1 MQPSPTEQ
9 PSIHPI
15 LQFDSE
21 SVHLS
26 PVKHGLQKQ
35 IPFVVQDEFVDP
47 CTLQLQAKNY
57 IKFCYLQ
64 MLLGCV
70 IGGDL
75 LSDNNSE
82 KRVSRVAVN
91 VLNSRPR
98 LLLYTQ
104 YISSL

>member
-15 LQFDSE
+15 SVHE

-47 CTLQLQAKNY
+47 CTLQLQAKNH
-57 IKFCYLQ
+57 IKFCYL
-64 MLLGCV
+64 GFR
-70 IGGDL
+70 I
-75 LSDNNSE
+75 
-82 KRVSRVAVN
+82 
-91 VLNSRPR
+91 RPI
-98 LLLYTQ
+98 LYFETRKN
-104 YISSL
+104 IFFVVEVK